1 MPHCAAAGRPPFRA
15 RSTAEAEEFFV
26 SSLDAWRRE
35 QGLDRI
41 VLCGHSLGGYL
52 SGKPPR
58 LHLGARPR
66 RSTAWS
72 WLAQHAAV
80 RESAPHARL
89 HPLACPAACYAMRH
103 PQHVQHLIL
112 MCPAGVGRKPADWQ
126 PPSSLRDPWTL
137 RGQLFR
143 WVPGCLHRVG
153 GGGPWSST

>member
-1 MPHCAAAGRPPFRA
+1 
-15 RSTAEAEEFFV
+15 V

-52 SGKPPR
+52 S
-58 LHLGARPR
+58 
-66 RSTAWS
+66 
-72 WLAQHAAV
+72 
-80 RESAPHARL
+80 
-89 HPLACPAACYAMRH
+89 ACYAMRH